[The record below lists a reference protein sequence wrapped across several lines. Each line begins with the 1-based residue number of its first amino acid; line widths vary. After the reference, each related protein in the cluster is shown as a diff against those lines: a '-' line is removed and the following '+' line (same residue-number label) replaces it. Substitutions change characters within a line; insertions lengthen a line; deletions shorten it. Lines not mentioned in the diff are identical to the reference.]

1 MLLQAAFVISA
12 SFSHAALRQACVTA
26 VCQQPEPRAAV
37 SAATDAQNRR
47 LVGRRLGGRVSR
59 KQAVAD
65 LPKGYMKAG
74 DQAEVSPTGAKD
86 EPQKDKWPK
95 WVTLTIMHIDGSAI
109 KPTVLADPAL
119 SVHQLLREPLLAKA
133 LSVDDDTKFALR
145 VVSSSPERCRVLANM
160 EEKLGDVLAH
170 EQSGRPRWAIWPPRS
185 ELKLSVTPHVAGYG
199 YF

>member
-1 MLLQAAFVISA
+1 MFLAHLAHLAHLRTFQDSPCTYAGDQTKVNQSGVKDELGTRPPRPRCLAHLAHLAHLRTLQDS
-12 SFSHAALRQACVTA
+12 LYT
-26 VCQQPEPRAAV
+26 
-37 SAATDAQNRR
+37 
-47 LVGRRLGGRVSR
+47 
-59 KQAVAD
+59 
-65 LPKGYMKAG
+65 YAG
-74 DQAEVSPTGAKD
+74 DQAEVSPGGAED

-133 LSVDDDTKFALR
+133 LSVDDDTKFTLR
-145 VVSSSPERCRVLANM
+145 VVSSSPERCRVLHNM

-185 ELKLSVTPHVAGYG
+185 ELKLSVTPHDAGYG
-199 YF
+199 Y